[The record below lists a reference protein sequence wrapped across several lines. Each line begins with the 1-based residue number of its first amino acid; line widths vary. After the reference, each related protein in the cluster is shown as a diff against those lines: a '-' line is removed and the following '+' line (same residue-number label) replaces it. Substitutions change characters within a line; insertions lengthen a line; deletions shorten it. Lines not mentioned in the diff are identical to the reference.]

1 MDYVQRVAVA
11 RQPPL
16 QDSRRCEAAGW
27 WHLVAEVD
35 QVLVNVLAEQ
45 TDVTIR
51 FLLGIIWASP
61 NTALGLLMGGIGM
74 CFGAKIQVA
83 GRAIE
88 FHSGGVKWLLQQ
100 LPAKGQILAMTVGH
114 VVLGQTDAALDLSR
128 AHETVH
134 VRQYERWG
142 PLFLPAYALAS
153 VYAWAKGRNPYRD
166 NIFEVEAYACDDLSG
181 TTHHNP

>member
-1 MDYVQRVAVA
+1 
-11 RQPPL
+11 
-16 QDSRRCEAAGW
+16 
-27 WHLVAEVD
+27 
-35 QVLVNVLAEQ
+35 
-45 TDVTIR
+45 
-51 FLLGIIWASP
+51 
-61 NTALGLLMGGIGM
+61 
-74 CFGAKIQVA
+74 
-83 GRAIE
+83 
-88 FHSGGVKWLLQQ
+88 
-100 LPAKGQILAMTVGH
+100 MTVGH

-128 AHETVH
+128 THETVH